1 MIDGFAYRMVSPGQP
16 LERQAVQFAAERAGD
31 VVVRVVGCGIC
42 HTDIGFLHDGV
53 RTRKALPLAL
63 GHEVV
68 GEVIEGALAGK
79 LVVVPAVM
87 PCGECHACRTG
98 HSGTCAIQA
107 MPGNDID
114 GGFASHIVVPARYL
128 QVVPERGAIEAWQYA
143 AAADAGST
151 AWAAVVRCK
160 VGEGDT
166 AVVIGAGG
174 VGGFAAQVAR
184 VKGARVLSLDV
195 DEARLAELATQ
206 GGVDT
211 LCTRG
216 MEARD
221 VRNAVSSR
229 LGKDRWGW
237 RILECSGTPAGQ
249 ETAFNLL
256 GPAGVLG
263 VIGFTPKPVS
273 VRLSN
278 LMAFEAEA
286 VGSWGC
292 PPELYP
298 EVIGAMA
305 AGSVKVAPF
314 VESFPM
320 ADVNDVLER
329 VHHGGISRRPIL
341 VN

>member
-1 MIDGFAYRMVSPGQP
+1 MIEGFAYRMVSPGQP
-16 LERQAVQFAAERAGD
+16 LERQAATFAPTAEGD

-53 RTRKALPLAL
+53 RTRKPLPLAL
-63 GHEVV
+63 GHEIV
-68 GEVIEGALAGK
+68 GEVLDGDLAGQM
-79 LVVVPAVM
+79 VVVPAVM
-87 PCGECHACRTG
+87 PCGTCEACRSG
-98 HSGTCAIQA
+98 HSGTCARQA

-114 GGFASHIVVPARYL
+114 GGFASHIVVPARFL
-128 QVVPERGAIEAWQYA
+128 QVVPAGGALEPWQYA
-143 AAADAGST
+143 AAADASST
-151 AWAAVVRCK
+151 AWNAVVRCK
-160 VGEGDT
+160 VAEGGT

-174 VGGFAAQVAR
+174 VGGFAAQAAR
-184 VKGARVLSLDV
+184 IKGARVLALDV
-195 DEARLAELATQ
+195 DEARLAELSEH

-216 MEARD
+216 MEPRD

-298 EVIGAMA
+298 DVIAAMA
-305 AGSVKVAPF
+305 DGSMKVAPF

-320 ADVNDVLER
+320 ADVNSILDR
-329 VHHGGISRRPIL
+329 VHHGGIARRPIL